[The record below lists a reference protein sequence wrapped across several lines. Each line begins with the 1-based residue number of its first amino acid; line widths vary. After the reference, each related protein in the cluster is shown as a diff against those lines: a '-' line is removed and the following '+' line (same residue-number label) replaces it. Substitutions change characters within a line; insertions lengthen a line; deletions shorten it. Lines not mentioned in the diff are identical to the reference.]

1 MCGIAGFYH
10 KEKDYEENGAY
21 YRSILTNMHEELQRR
36 GPDDAGIY
44 LTKHCGLSHSRLS
57 IIDISGGHQPM
68 VHTAGGRTCSIVY
81 NGEIYNTKELREM
94 LKTRGWNFSTTC
106 DTEVILLG
114 FMEFGPEFVKQLN
127 GIFAFAIW
135 DSSEETLYLFRDPM
149 GVKPLFYMECNEELV
164 FASEIKGVL
173 AHPDAKAELDRN
185 GLNEIFGIGPA
196 RSVGCGVLKGMREVC
211 PGEYLICGRN
221 SSGSRGA
228 SGSLHENSKPGV
240 SLQQNTYWRLESHPH
255 TDSYEK
261 TIETVS
267 FLVQDAIRRQM
278 VSDVPI
284 CTFLS
289 GGVDSSLVSAVC
301 ARELK
306 KQGKQLSTFSFD
318 FVDNQKNFKA
328 NAFQPSQDRPFVEKM
343 VEYIGSNHTF
353 LECDNKH
360 QIEMLYDSV
369 KAHDLPAMADV
380 DSSML
385 YFCSQVSKSH
395 KVTLTGECADEI
407 FGGYPWF
414 HKEECMKT
422 EAFPW
427 TMDLSSRKELL
438 SDEFLEFLNMDAYVQ
453 EAYHRSVAE
462 TPKCAEDSPTEA
474 RRREIAYLNLKWFMQ
489 TLLNRMDRT
498 SMYSGLEARVPFAD
512 TRIVQYVWNVPWD
525 MKARNGVVKN
535 LLRESGRGLLPEE
548 VLFRRKSPYPK
559 TYDPRYENLLKNMVR
574 EIILDKSSPVLQFL
588 DKKKVE
594 QFLSRTSDYGKPWY
608 GQLMAGPQMLAYLL
622 QIDGWM
628 RQYKIKVVK

>member
-10 KEKDYEENGAY
+10 RERDYGEQEQH
-21 YRSILTNMHEELQRR
+21 YRSLLGRMHQELWRR

-44 LTKHCGLSHSRLS
+44 LAKHCGLSHSRLS

-68 VHTAGGRTCSIVY
+68 LRTAGGKTCGIAY
-81 NGEIYNTKELREM
+81 NGELYNGKELRGLLES
-94 LKTRGWNFSTTC
+94 RGWVFATDC

-114 FMEFGPEFVKQLN
+114 FMEFGPEFAAKMN
-127 GIFAFAIW
+127 GIFAFAVY
-135 DSSEETLYLFRDPM
+135 DSKEETLHLFRDPM
-149 GVKPLFYMECNEELV
+149 GVKPLFYTVQDGELI
-164 FASEIKGVL
+164 FASELKGIL
-173 AHPDAKAELDRN
+173 AHPLVKAEVGRE

-196 RSVGCGVLKGMREVC
+196 RSPGCGVLKGVHEVR
-211 PGEYLICGRN
+211 PGEWIRC
-221 SSGSRGA
+221 SREDGLVKSA
-228 SGSLHENSKPGV
+228 
-240 SLQQNTYWRLESHPH
+240 YWKLESHPH
-255 TDSYEK
+255 TDNEK
-261 TIETVS
+261 ETVETVS

-301 ARELK
+301 AAELK
-306 KQGKQLSTFSFD
+306 KQGRRLATFSFD

-328 NAFQPSQDRPFVEKM
+328 NDFQPSQDRPYVEQM
-343 VEYIGSNHTF
+343 AAFIGSDHTF
-353 LECDNKH
+353 LECNNQN
-360 QIEMLYDSV
+360 QIDMLYDSV

-385 YFCSQVSKSH
+385 YFCSQVSKQY

-414 HKEECMKT
+414 HKKECMET
-422 EAFPW
+422 GMFPW
-427 TMDLSSRKELL
+427 TMDLSPRKELL
-438 SDEFLEFLNMDAYVQ
+438 SEEFLDCLQMDDYVL
-453 EAYHRSVAE
+453 ERYHRSVAE
-462 TPKCAEDSPTEA
+462 TPRWEGDSKEEA
-474 RRREIAYLNLKWFMQ
+474 RRREIAYLNLRWFMQ

-512 TRIVQYVWNVPWD
+512 TRIVQYVWNVPWEL
-525 MKARNGVVKN
+525 KAKDGVVKS

-559 TYDPRYENLLKNMVR
+559 TYDPRYEGILKGMVQEMLLGGG
-574 EIILDKSSPVLQFL
+574 SPVMQFL
-588 DKKKVE
+588 DKGKVE
-594 QFLSRTSDYGKPWY
+594 RFLAKTSDYGKPWY

-622 QIDGWM
+622 QVDAWM
-628 RQYKIKVVK
+628 RQYRITVVDL